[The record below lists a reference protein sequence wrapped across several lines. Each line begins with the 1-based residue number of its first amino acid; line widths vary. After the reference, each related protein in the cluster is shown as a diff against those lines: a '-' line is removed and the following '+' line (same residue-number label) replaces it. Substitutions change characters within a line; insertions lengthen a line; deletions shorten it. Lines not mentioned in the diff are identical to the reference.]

1 MLSQVSGERSS
12 VVDKRSETAQ
22 YTTDCSRIKLWADTT
37 LQCYA
42 AQLAV

>member
-12 VVDKRSETAQ
+12 VVDKSNEATQ
-22 YTTDCSRIKLWADTT
+22 HTTDCSRTKSWADTT

-42 AQLAV
+42 VQLAV